1 MANSAF
7 ELEFK
12 PTFRALNGRLA
23 KANKRLFE
31 SRRDGMRDQG
41 RRYVEFAREEAPE
54 DTGAFKK
61 GIGFRT
67 FISGNTAGFR
77 VHMPQPLGNFI
88 VKGTKPH
95 PIPKVEKK
103 GRYLWWE
110 GAEHPVKRVRHPGTK
125 ANKFAGRAFRR
136 WFPGARK
143 WLTTVSTRYTKTI
156 AGSG

>member
-7 ELEFK
+7 ELKFK
-12 PTFRALNGRLA
+12 PTFKNLQGRFV
-23 KANKRLFE
+23 KAEKQVLQ
-31 SRRDGMRDQG
+31 SQRDGMRDQG
-41 RRYVEFAREEAPE
+41 RRYVTLAREEAPE
-54 DTGAFKK
+54 DTGVFKK

-95 PIPKVEKK
+95 TILPKTKK
-103 GRYLWWE
+103 ALWWE
-110 GAEHPVKRVRHPGTK
+110 GAEHPVKRVSHPGTK
-125 ANKFAGRAFRR
+125 ANKFSGRAFRR
-136 WFPGARK
+136 WLPGARK
-143 WLTTVSTRYTKTI
+143 WLKTVSTRYTKTI